1 MSKAQR
7 DQYDGPQLHPEHIL
21 QASARPTGLQH
32 LKIQRNEGMRLD
44 RSVPQSNGA
53 DCHEEHDHTR
63 AGHRRFTT
71 DVQTLIKKHASSV

>member
-53 DCHEEHDHTR
+53 DCH
-63 AGHRRFTT
+63 
-71 DVQTLIKKHASSV
+71 